1 MSIAIT
7 IILFLAALFVAILL
21 HELGHFLAA
30 RRAGVKVEEFG
41 IGLPPRIFGIKRGE
55 TVYSVNAIPVGA
67 FVRTAGEDDPTVPR
81 SLAGKGPFTRL
92 GVYIAGPVG
101 NFVLAFVLLSAFY
114 ALPYSVISSDDGLV
128 VYSVVENSPA
138 DEAGMNAGDVILE
151 VAGRPIHR
159 LDDIPSILAASDED
173 EVAVLLLRNGQEQEI
188 RLAPELDPESQR
200 PVIGVYLWLNIVN
213 YVEQASPAYEANIR
227 PRDAIYSV
235 NGQVAYDDEVVSGAL
250 RSIEEGE
257 EIRVVLLRDGTTIST
272 SLANVNYESLPGVDM
287 RWVDTYIEEERLPIW
302 RAVFEGASFVIHM
315 PALIVEAIPMIR
327 ESPDT
332 ALVGPI
338 GAGQLTLEAVE
349 VMGYSG
355 TLFMAGIISLGIGI
369 FNLLPIPP
377 LDGGGMLIALIE
389 WIRRGKRLSHRAARL
404 AHTIGITLIIALVI
418 YVFSSDI
425 YRVIRGEPFL

>member
-1 MSIAIT
+1 MTIAIT
-7 IILFLAALFVAILL
+7 VILFLAALFVAILL

-30 RRAGVKVEEFG
+30 RRAGIKVEEFG
-41 IGLPPRIFGIKRGE
+41 IGLPPRIFGVRRGE

-67 FVRTAGEDDPTVPR
+67 FVKTAGEDDPTVPR

-92 GVYIAGPVG
+92 GVYIAGPLA

-114 ALPYSVISSDDGLV
+114 ALPYSVISSNGLV

-138 DEAGMNAGDVILE
+138 HEAGMNAGDVILE

-159 LDDIPSILAASDED
+159 LNDIPSILAASDEE
-173 EVAVLLLRNGQEQEI
+173 EVAVLLLRNGREQEI
-188 RLAPELDPESQR
+188 RLAPEPDPESQR

-213 YVEQASPAYEANIR
+213 HVEQDSPAYKANIR
-227 PRDAIYSV
+227 PYDAIYSV
-235 NGQVAYDDEVVSGAL
+235 NGQVAYDYEVVSRAL

-257 EIRVVLLRDGTTIST
+257 EIRVVLLRDGKTIST

-287 RWVDTYIEEERLPIW
+287 HWVDTYIEEERLPVW

-389 WIRRGKRLSHRAARL
+389 WIRRGKRLSPRAARL

-425 YRVIRGEPFL
+425 LRLIRGEPFL

>member
-1 MSIAIT
+1 MNIAIT
-7 IILFLAALFVAILL
+7 VILFLAALFVAILL

-41 IGLPPRIFGIKRGE
+41 IGLPPRIFGVRRGE

-114 ALPYSVISSDDGLV
+114 ALPYSVISSNGLV

-138 DEAGMNAGDVILE
+138 HEAGINAGDVILE
-151 VAGRPIHR
+151 IAGRPIHR
-159 LDDIPSILAASDED
+159 LDDIPRILAASDEE
-173 EVAVLLLRNGQEQEI
+173 EVSALLLRNGREQEI
-188 RLAPELDPESQR
+188 ILAPEPDPESQR
-200 PVIGVYLWLNIVN
+200 PVIGVYLWLNIVSQ
-213 YVEQASPAYEANIR
+213 VEQDSPAYEADIR

-235 NGQVAYDDEVVSGAL
+235 NGQVAYNDEVVSGAL

-287 RWVDTYIEEERLPIW
+287 HWVETYIEEERLPVW
-302 RAVFEGASFVIHM
+302 RAVFEGASFVIQM
-315 PALIVEAIPMIR
+315 PVLIVEAIPMIR

-355 TLFMAGIISLGIGI
+355 ALFMAGIISLGIGI

-389 WIRRGKRLSHRAARL
+389 WIRRGKRLSHRAARI
-404 AHTIGITLIIALVI
+404 AHAIGITLIIALVI

-425 YRVIRGEPFL
+425 YRVIRGETIL